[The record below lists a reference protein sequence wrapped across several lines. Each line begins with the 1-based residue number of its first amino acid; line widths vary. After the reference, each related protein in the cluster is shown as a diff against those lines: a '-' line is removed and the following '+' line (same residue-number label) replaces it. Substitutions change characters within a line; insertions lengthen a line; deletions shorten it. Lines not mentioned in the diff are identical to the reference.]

1 MSLPYEQ
8 SLRIIDATRPCRA
21 SGCQRSS
28 QSSHQEWTLQA
39 SPTGQTGPLA
49 CRPSVCS
56 SRSRLAEPMV
66 SADRRARGTSARRTT
81 HAVHTADAGVA
92 RPQRSSPPEYSRMRK
107 ILIADDNA
115 AVRRFMRAAVEDEP
129 GYVILEAANG
139 REAVRLALQEHPD
152 LAFIDVDMP
161 EMDGFQVCAAIKA
174 DQAAR
179 TTRVVLCTG
188 SGDTAN
194 EGMAAGADAFLPKP
208 CTIQQVQAK
217 LLELST
223 G

>member
-1 MSLPYEQ
+1 MLVE
-8 SLRIIDATRPCRA
+8 
-21 SGCQRSS
+21 
-28 QSSHQEWTLQA
+28 EQA
-39 SPTGQTGPLA
+39 SRADGERRPPGSWHERSAYYTCRTYGRRRRSASPAQLTTG
-49 CRPSVCS
+49 VF
-56 SRSRLAEPMV
+56 
-66 SADRRARGTSARRTT
+66 T
-81 HAVHTADAGVA
+81 H
-92 RPQRSSPPEYSRMRK
+92 K

-115 AVRRFMRAAVEDEP
+115 AVRRFMRAAVEDAP

-139 REAVRLALQEHPD
+139 REAVQLALQEHPD

-174 DQAAR
+174 DPAAR